1 MLIKEKLITDSY
13 LTIKFYKVIIFSI
26 FKENL
31 KVFSILIFFVF
42 SLNTY
47 AQDTSETKPKVGTTQ
62 KIGDII
68 VFALPLGTLATSFII
83 DDKKGAWQF
92 TKGLVVTEAVTF
104 GLKYS
109 INKQRPDM
117 SNDNSFPSGHTSTTF
132 HSAGFIH
139 MRYGFKYSIPAYLLA
154 GFTAASRIDSNKHD
168 ILDVLAG
175 AAIGLGSNLLFTTEY
190 QQEHMSLNF
199 NSNQGNYLIGFTYK
213 F

>member
-1 MLIKEKLITDSY
+1 MKKCLLLNLFLLIYFTGQ
-13 LTIKFYKVIIFSI
+13 T
-26 FKENL
+26 
-31 KVFSILIFFVF
+31 
-42 SLNTY
+42 
-47 AQDTSETKPKVGTTQ
+47 QDTSVTKPEIGTTQ
-62 KIGDII
+62 KIGDVIL
-68 VFALPLGTLATSFII
+68 FALPVATLGTSFII
-83 DDKKGAWQF
+83 GDNEGAWQF
-92 TKGLVVTEAVTF
+92 TKGLLLTEAVTY

-139 MRYGFKYSIPAYLLA
+139 RRYGFKYSIPAYALA
-154 GFTAASRIDSNKHD
+154 GFTAASRIDSEKHD

-190 QQEHMSLNF
+190 QKEHMELSF
-199 NSNQGNYLIGFTYK
+199 TSNNEDFLIGFNYK